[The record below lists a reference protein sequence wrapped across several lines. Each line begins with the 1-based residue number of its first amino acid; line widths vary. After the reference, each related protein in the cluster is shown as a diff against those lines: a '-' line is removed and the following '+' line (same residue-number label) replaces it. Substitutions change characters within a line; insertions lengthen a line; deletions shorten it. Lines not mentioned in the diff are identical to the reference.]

1 MSLKALMQPESF
13 WQCCF
18 IYLQQRFSGKAQ
30 YPVRMEDSAF
40 DWSSCI
46 DTDAAYR

>member
-1 MSLKALMQPESF
+1 MQPESF

-18 IYLQQRFSGKAQ
+18 YLLYSSGFSGKAQ

>member
-1 MSLKALMQPESF
+1 MQPESF

-18 IYLQQRFSGKAQ
+18 FIYFTAAVFSGKAQ